1 LLFAIVKIIP
11 ASWYRR
17 FSFRAT
23 RR

>member
-17 FSFRAT
+17 FSFRAI